1 VLEGK
6 TGTGKTH
13 MVRALLGAL
22 QGAATVLLVPEH
34 LVANLA
40 EPAIVPVMV
49 GLARMGKPLIL
60 VLEDCDD
67 CLLSREHTTAQGD
80 RANVATLSAVLNL
93 ADGIL
98 GAALNLRLV
107 ATTNARVEHMDSAL
121 LRPGR
126 LIERI
131 EVGPLPRRIAL
142 GVIAREA
149 GLSATPD
156 TLDTLD
162 NGLTAGGLHGASIT
176 LAEAYEAARHIVAR
190 RAAQA
195 PANTNTTGTVAAND
209 TTAQA

>member
-22 QGAATVLLVPEH
+22 AGAATVILVPEH

-40 EPAIVPVMV
+40 EPAIVPVLV
-49 GLARMGKPLIL
+49 NIAQRSGGDPIVL

-131 EVGPLPRRIAL
+131 DVGPLPRRIAL

-162 NGLTAGGLHGASIT
+162 NGLVAGGHHGASMT
-176 LAEAYEAARHIVAR
+176 LAEAYEAARHLVAHR
-190 RAAQA
+190 PAQA
-195 PANTNTTGTVAAND
+195 VAPTSAGG
-209 TTAQA
+209 A